1 MHLFSRV
8 CSLTG
13 GAVRPLDWA
22 TRMTERVNALMQV
35 EVALWTS
42 AFGNPLGTVA
52 WSAQF
57 ESRAHLVEEMGKSA
71 GDDGYAALADEGQE
85 FISGGLT
92 DTLRTMVHTTSAPT
106 GPPPVGAWAEII
118 TAVPAEGKIAA
129 SMAWGVEISDAYA
142 AVTGT
147 PVAFLADDYGPFG
160 QLTWISVHEDA
171 AAADAAGAA
180 TMADAGYLEKVDGG
194 GGLFVPGHASRM
206 ATVRVA

>member
-13 GAVRPLDWA
+13 GPGRPLDWA
-22 TRMTERVNALMQV
+22 TRMTERVNAVMGV

-42 AFGNPLGTVA
+42 AFGNPVGTVA

-57 ESRAHLVEEMGKSA
+57 ESRAQLAAEMGKTA
-71 GDDGYAALADEGQE
+71 GDDKFLALAGEGQE
-85 FISGGLT
+85 FTSGGLT
-92 DTLRTMVHTTSAPT
+92 DTLRTIVHTTAVPT

-118 TAVPAEGKIAA
+118 TAVPAVGKIAA
-129 SMAWGVEISDAYA
+129 SMAWGVEISEAYA

-160 QLTWISVHEDA
+160 QLAWISVHEDA
-171 AAADAAGAA
+171 GAADAAGAA
-180 TMADAGYLEKVDGG
+180 RMADAGYLEKVDGG
-194 GGLFVPGHASRM
+194 GDLFVAGHATQM